1 MELEENKSSE
11 FLTGVLIFLLVLI
24 VGIVIA
30 IVIKTIRN
38 EKINKEANNVVD
50 EFEKV
55 SSENHNVVSNVV
67 PERKNKVIEASKPI
81 ITNTPEELEGKKPNN
96 NNSATTTETRKGAKR
111 VKYAGYDVVGT
122 IRIPKTKIKYP
133 ILTPLTNT
141 SLTKGVAM
149 LESTAGI
156 NEPGNTTIL
165 GHNYRN
171 NMFFSKNDKLKIGDK
186 IYIKDLTGREVEYEI
201 YEGKMRQ
208 TTDGE
213 YIRRET
219 NGETEISLST
229 CNDDSSLRYVLLARK
244 VSEK

>member
-1 MELEENKSSE
+1 MELEENKSSK

-30 IVIKTIRN
+30 IVVKAIGN
-38 EKINKEANNVVD
+38 EKINKEADNVVD

-55 SSENHNVVSNVV
+55 SAENHNIVSNEV
-67 PERKNKVIEASKPI
+67 PEKKNDIIEASRPI
-81 ITNTPEELEGKKPNN
+81 ITTTPEELQGGN
-96 NNSATTTETRKGAKR
+96 TTSTTKTRKGAKR

-122 IRIPKTKIKYP
+122 IRIPKTKVKYP

-141 SLTKGVAM
+141 SLTKGVAL

>member
-1 MELEENKSSE
+1 MEIENNKSSK
-11 FLTGVLIFLLVLI
+11 FLTGILIFLLVVI
-24 VGIVIA
+24 VGIIIA
-30 IVIKTIRN
+30 IVVKSISN
-38 EKINKEANNVVD
+38 EKVNEEANNVVD

-55 SSENHNVVSNVV
+55 SAENHNVISNNV
-67 PERKNKVIEASKPI
+67 PEKTGEIDPSRPI
-81 ITNTPEELEGKKPNN
+81 ITTEPNGAEN
-96 NNSATTTETRKGAKR
+96 NKTKSKENIKGGKR
-111 VKYAGYDVVGT
+111 VKFAGYDVVGT

-133 ILTPLTNT
+133 ILTPLTNN
-141 SLTKGVAM
+141 SLAKGVAM
-149 LESTAGI
+149 LESTSGV

-208 TTDGE
+208 TTDGS
-213 YIRRET
+213 YIRRDT